1 MLSNVLDIVG
11 LNSDFAAE
19 ARSRGLTRRI
29 IKLLEPAALH
39 MNPDDPGLVLQSREL
54 LERTALYAAVGDHD
68 NLELNFQRVDLLA
81 QAFELLG
88 LTRVSDIP
96 DPFRRV
102 WVCSALNERIRGVA
116 LTCENGEI
124 AVFCPPGAK
133 QLGEGTTL
141 DLAFRGF
148 SSPISFPLKL
158 DDSCLFPGG
167 LMLHLTRPEGQGLIG
182 RSEPRYHVQ
191 LEGRASRR
199 HVTDPQPC
207 KVLDMSLSGLRMQS
221 TSRFDAQEI
230 LSLSVALGDE
240 QNEPLTCEALVCWTR
255 KTPDGLHEHGLAYH
269 ELHSSK
275 LYQLQQFLKGQ
286 EAADPAAAVEP
297 EAPKPAEAP
306 RQPANSQ
313 PDPQA
318 HGGKVIL
325 NPDDDA
331 EPLFDD
337 DDGFILM
344 D

>member
-1 MLSNVLDIVG
+1 MLSNLLDIVG
-11 LNSDFAAE
+11 LKSEFASE

-29 IKLLEPAALH
+29 IKVLEPAALH
-39 MNPDDPGLVLQSREL
+39 LNPDDPGLVLQSREL
-54 LERTALYAAVGDHD
+54 LERTAIFAAVGESN

-102 WVCSALNERIRGVA
+102 WVCSGLNQRIRGVA

-141 DLAFRGF
+141 ELAFRGF

-158 DDSCLFPGG
+158 NDSCLFPGG

-182 RSEPRYHVQ
+182 RSEPRFHVQ
-191 LEGRASRR
+191 LEGAVNRR
-199 HVTDPQPC
+199 HLTELLSCAVM
-207 KVLDMSLSGLRMQS
+207 DMSLSGLRMQS
-221 TSRFDAQEI
+221 SARFDAQEI
-230 LSLSVALGDE
+230 LSLSLDLDDGID
-240 QNEPLTCEALVCWTR
+240 EPLSCEALVCWTR
-255 KTPDGLHEHGLAYH
+255 RNDEDLHEHGLTFH
-269 ELHSSK
+269 DLHSQQ
-275 LYQLQQFLKGQ
+275 LHRLQQFLQGEEVAVPKAP
-286 EAADPAAAVEP
+286 EASEP
-297 EAPKPAEAP
+297 EQTPLLDQNENA
-306 RQPANSQ
+306 
-313 PDPQA
+313 
-318 HGGKVIL
+318 GLVIL
-325 NPDDDA
+325 DPTGDA